1 MSRPPLEK
9 SPVLT
14 HYITMKCIILTV
26 ASVFLWTAQIVCQT
40 SLPMVTGIQ
49 AEPVQPN
56 QITVSW
62 NFPDFYTPAAGSV
75 IYVYRTEHPVVQ
87 RQQIENSIPVAELS
101 ADASQY
107 TDTVSTNTGYYYT
120 VIIYPADGSRTAY
133 NLVVPAVNSTV
144 TATSVTAAPAPLPS
158 QDQTLPAAE
167 KQQPVP
173 ENTGIR
179 IQPLPYLDITQPSAI
194 QPQITEETARE
205 ALSLTTNN
213 KQVQTVA
220 PYIFRNEQS
229 GSPGG
234 DDFILAEIV
243 QTYFIPGN
251 YGETIRQLTEFLQ
264 LNRAEDI
271 TARGLFYLGESYYY
285 TGNYREALTVFLQ
298 VQDSFPELA
307 GGWIQTALNAF
318 TVPITGRTD
327 TTE

>member
-26 ASVFLWTAQIVCQT
+26 ASVFLWTTQIVCQT

-62 NFPDFYTPAAGSV
+62 KFPDFYTPAAGSV
-75 IYVYRTEHPVVQ
+75 IFVYRTEYPVVQ
-87 RQQIENSIPVAELS
+87 RQQIESSIPVAELS
-101 ADASQY
+101 ADASLY
-107 TDTVSTNTGYYYT
+107 TDTVSANTGYYYT
-120 VIIYPADGSRTAY
+120 VIIYPPGGNLTAY

-144 TATSVTAAPAPLPS
+144 TATSVTSVPAPLS
-158 QDQTLPAAE
+158 FQDQTLPAAPE
-167 KQQPVP
+167 KQQPFP

-179 IQPLPYLDITQPSAI
+179 IQPLPYLDITQSSTI
-194 QPQITEETARE
+194 QSQITEETTRE
-205 ALSLTTNN
+205 ALALTTNN
-213 KQVQTVA
+213 KQILSVS
-220 PYIFRNEQS
+220 PYVFRNEQS

-234 DDFILAEIV
+234 DDFILAEII

-251 YGETIRQLTEFLQ
+251 YGETIRQLSEFLQ

-271 TARGLFYLGESYYY
+271 TARSLFYLGESYYY
-285 TGNYREALTVFLQ
+285 TGNYQEALTVFLQ

-318 TVPITGRTD
+318 TVPTGEPD